1 MKPKSAR
8 NSASVALRK
17 YRPHIAFAPAARY
30 PSAMTSDLKALLEA
44 ARNAARSASAAIL
57 EIYAQPFTVRRKEDA
72 SPVTEA
78 DERAER
84 IIVAALAAAAPEI
97 PVIAEEMAAAHGV
110 PEPPPRFWLVD
121 PVDGT
126 KEFIAKNGEFS
137 VNIGL
142 VEGGRTIL
150 GVVHVPVTNITYAAA
165 GPGTATRQVG
175 DAVPVP
181 ITARHVPGNGAI
193 VAHSRS
199 HADSKRLA
207 AYLSSLS
214 EPKTLVS
221 GSAVKFCLV
230 AEGKADLYPRFGT
243 TMEWDTAAGQA
254 VLEGA
259 GGSVTTL
266 DGAPLAYGKPQFR
279 NSDFIARGKILS
291 VPNGRA

>member
-1 MKPKSAR
+1 
-8 NSASVALRK
+8 
-17 YRPHIAFAPAARY
+17 
-30 PSAMTSDLKALLEA
+30 MTSDRKALLEA
-44 ARNAARSASAAIL
+44 ACHAARSASVAIL
-57 EIYAQPFTVRRKEDA
+57 EIYARPFAVRRKEDA

-84 IIVAALAAAAPEI
+84 LIIAALAAAAPAI

-142 VEGGRTIL
+142 IEGNRPVL
-150 GVVHVPVTNITYAAA
+150 GVVHVPVKNITYAAA
-165 GPGTATRQVG
+165 GPGTATRQDGNAAPV
-175 DAVPVP
+175 AIAARQVP
-181 ITARHVPGNGAI
+181 RKGAI

-207 AYLSSLS
+207 AYLAGLD
-214 EPKTLVS
+214 EATTLIS

-230 AEGKADLYPRFGT
+230 AEGMADLYPRFGP

-259 GGSVTTL
+259 GGSVTTF

-279 NSDFIARGKILS
+279 NSDFIARGKT
-291 VPNGRA
+291 